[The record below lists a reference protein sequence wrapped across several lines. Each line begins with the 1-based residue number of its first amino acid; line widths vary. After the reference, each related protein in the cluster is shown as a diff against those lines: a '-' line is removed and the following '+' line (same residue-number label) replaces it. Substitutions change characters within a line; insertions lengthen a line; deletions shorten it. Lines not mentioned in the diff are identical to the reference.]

1 MTTPIFSDDGV
12 NTSTG
17 GTKPSYSSRKTSKP
31 IVNNIRFADGFEQRQ
46 IVGIPAHQNP
56 RIYNLTFEKSKSDG
70 DKIDQFLNAR
80 ANNTLGA
87 LQSFDFTPPG
97 ESTSSKFVCE
107 GWNITIPYV
116 NRVTIQATFREVF
129 EP

>member
-1 MTTPIFSDDGV
+1 MTTPIFNDDDV
-12 NTSTG
+12 DTSTG

-70 DKIDQFLNAR
+70 DKIDAFFNAR
-80 ANNTLGA
+80 VNNNLGA
-87 LQSFDFTPPG
+87 MESFTFTPPG
-97 ESTSSKFVCE
+97 ESSSSKFVCE
-107 GWNITIPYV
+107 GWNITIPYL